1 MPIGLDP
8 IASYSFFINVDGLT
22 IAQFK
27 ECDGLSIQVKVIEH
41 RATQL
46 KGQPLMRKLPGS
58 VVFEDI
64 ILRRGKVAD
73 PSFWTWI
80 KTVQDGKVDEARK
93 SGSIILFDY
102 AHGEVSKFNF
112 HEAWPSR
119 VEVGKLQAGSDT
131 VLLETVHITHER
143 LEVA

>member
-64 ILRRGKVAD
+64 VLKAFRQGRFVA
-73 PSFWTWI
+73 
-80 KTVQDGKVDEARK
+80 
-93 SGSIILFDY
+93 
-102 AHGEVSKFNF
+102 
-112 HEAWPSR
+112 
-119 VEVGKLQAGSDT
+119 
-131 VLLETVHITHER
+131 
-143 LEVA
+143 